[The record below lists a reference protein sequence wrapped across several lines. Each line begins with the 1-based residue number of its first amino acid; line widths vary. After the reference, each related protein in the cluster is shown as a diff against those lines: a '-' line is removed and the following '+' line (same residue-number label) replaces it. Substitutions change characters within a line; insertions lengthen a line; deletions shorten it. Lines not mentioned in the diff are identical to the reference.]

1 MTKEQ
6 RKLVRVTIEER
17 RMVANR
23 TGIAYVT
30 IPKSTPSDIIEGVVR
45 QMIEDGKITWT
56 DTPNDDFFTTRETEV
71 HEMEAVPPGVDVAHY
86 SFVMDECHRHS
97 EETGKEAAHG

>member
-30 IPKSTPSDIIEGVVR
+30 IPEATPPDIMEGVVK
-45 QMIEDGKITWT
+45 QIMEDQKITWT
-56 DTPNDDFFTTRETEV
+56 DCSTDDFFTTRELEV
-71 HEMEAVPPGVDVAHY
+71 HQVDSVPAEVTVLHY
-86 SFVMDECHRHS
+86 SFACMDECHRNS
-97 EETGKEAAHG
+97 VEGRREARP